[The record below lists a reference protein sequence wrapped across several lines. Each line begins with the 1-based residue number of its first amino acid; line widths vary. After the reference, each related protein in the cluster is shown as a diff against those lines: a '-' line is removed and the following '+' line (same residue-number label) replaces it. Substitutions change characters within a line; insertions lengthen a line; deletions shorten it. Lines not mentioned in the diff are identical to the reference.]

1 MPPRERNSWRE
12 GTSNMG
18 EIWGYDPGGNGKHGV
33 AKLILDNSNLP
44 QQVLWDTVNKV
55 EDAIHWF
62 GDSKPLGFGVDTL
75 TAWSSGRSGW
85 RPADIWLRARYPFV
99 LSSVISPNGL
109 YSSMTVNGM
118 LLVSVFRSQ
127 WPELLVSE
135 THPVVMQYALS
146 LHNANT
152 VAANAVWNS
161 IFGVA
166 LPPVILHSHAWAAL
180 MSTFPLHMF
189 LFHGWTNDLHTLP
202 VPIGERLIHPANPT
216 KYIWI

>member
-1 MPPRERNSWRE
+1 
-12 GTSNMG
+12 MG

-33 AKLILDNSNLP
+33 AKLILDSSNQP
-44 QQVLWDTVNKV
+44 QQALWDTVNNV

-62 GDSKPLGFGVDTL
+62 GNSKPLGLGVDTL

-85 RPADIWLRARYPFV
+85 RPADIWLRAQYPFV
-99 LSSVISPNGL
+99 LSSVINPNGL

-118 LLVSVFRSQ
+118 LLVSVFRSP

-146 LHNANT
+146 LQNANT

-161 IFGVA
+161 ILGVA
-166 LPPVILHSHAWAAL
+166 QPPIVLQSHAWAAL
-180 MSTFPLHMF
+180 MSTFPIHMF

-202 VPIGERLIHPANPT
+202 VPIGERLFHPAKTT